1 MCVSFLLFV
10 ESIVVMEELVISQ
23 VFELL
28 QFGCGDVVLSSR
40 TIALVVDSFRLMK
53 LFFAQVKSNTNI
65 TSDNTHIQFNFKYH
79 W

>member
-28 QFGCGDVVLSSR
+28 QFGCGDVVLFST
-40 TIALVVDSFRLMK
+40 TIALVVDSFRLMR
-53 LFFAQVKSNTNI
+53 LFFAQVSFKSA
-65 TSDNTHIQFNFKYH
+65 SKYFHNFC
-79 W
+79 